1 MRQNAT
7 PFYLRGQSA
16 ESASQAKRAKLSDT
30 NAPEILINDMFE
42 GKICVFNPGFLAEP
56 AKEARKALIELVLV
70 HEE

>member
-30 NAPEILINDMFE
+30 NAPEILINDIFA
-42 GKICVFNPGFLAEP
+42 LAFFGD
-56 AKEARKALIELVLV
+56 KNVM
-70 HEE
+70 EETERTLRF

>member
-30 NAPEILINDMFE
+30 NAPEIRFLHHFGEKLISTWE
-42 GKICVFNPGFLAEP
+42 TKID
-56 AKEARKALIELVLV
+56 R
-70 HEE
+70 